1 MGIATSANS
10 FFRSVGSTIGVALF
24 GTIYANSLAKHIPE
38 KVAELGATNPAALA
52 GATPEA
58 GAAPDALAES
68 IAKTQ
73 KILTERKEQLNK
85 TLSDRTQKY
94 KKRFVDVLVESVK
107 KEDKSNDVSVKIYD
121 KNIKIN
127 EDVNNMI
134 NDINK
139 MLDE

>member
-1 MGIATSANS
+1 
-10 FFRSVGSTIGVALF
+10 
-24 GTIYANSLAKHIPE
+24 
-38 KVAELGATNPAALA
+38 
-52 GATPEA
+52 
-58 GAAPDALAES
+58 LAES

-85 TLSDRTQKY
+85 TLSDRTKKY
-94 KKRFVDVLVESVK
+94 QKRFVDVLVESVK

-121 KNIKIN
+121 KNVKIN